1 MTESESTSGEN
12 GMVLVPLP
20 PKLAVVINKF
30 ILDKYRGN
38 IIINIK
44 DGRILGYHSTDI
56 VSL

>member
-1 MTESESTSGEN
+1 MAEPKNIFSEN
-12 GMVLVPLP
+12 QMVLVPLP
-20 PKLAVVINKF
+20 VKLAAVINKF
-30 ILDKYRGN
+30 ILDKDRGN